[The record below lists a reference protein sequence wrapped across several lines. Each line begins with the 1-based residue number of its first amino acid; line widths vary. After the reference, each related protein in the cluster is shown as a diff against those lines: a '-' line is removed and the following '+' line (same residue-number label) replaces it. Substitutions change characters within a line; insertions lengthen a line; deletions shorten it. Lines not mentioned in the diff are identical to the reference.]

1 MRIKAMQQPEII
13 SEESGLLEDEPCTCS
28 EETGQEPAILE
39 SKQRKKRFETSK
51 LIVWVC
57 LINGFLWVWCSYVL
71 AWFGREQIAESLS
84 QVALTEIIGVV
95 LVHCAKTVVEN
106 LSKNNKWPDKPGEDE
121 PPGGVG

>member
-1 MRIKAMQQPEII
+1 MRIKAMEQPEII
-13 SEESGLLEDEPCTCS
+13 PEGSGLSEDEPYTS
-28 EETGQEPAILE
+28 LEEPVQEPVASE
-39 SKQRKKRFETSK
+39 TEQPKKRFETSK

-57 LINGFLWVWCSYVL
+57 LINGFLWVWCSYIL

-121 PPGGVG
+121 PPGGLG